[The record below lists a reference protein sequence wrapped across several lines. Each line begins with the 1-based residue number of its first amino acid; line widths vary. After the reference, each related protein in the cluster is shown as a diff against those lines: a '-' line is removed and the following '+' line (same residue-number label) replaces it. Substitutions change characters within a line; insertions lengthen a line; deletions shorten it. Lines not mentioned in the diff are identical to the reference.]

1 MLCKFAEYNEF
12 RRLVCTLGEKES
24 PPLCPYQKYCHLS
37 CSWENSAAM
46 NKCTKRSEKMDEKN
60 NKSYYKKPNL
70 SSNKEFEAKAVSLE
84 STDALEAVV
93 EVKESPVEGVTIPVK
108 ESLKAKTI
116 KGKVL
121 RTYDNGDIAVR
132 LADGAFVTKYGY
144 FDAKV
149 GDILDFEI

>member
-1 MLCKFAEYNEF
+1 
-12 RRLVCTLGEKES
+12 
-24 PPLCPYQKYCHLS
+24 
-37 CSWENSAAM
+37 
-46 NKCTKRSEKMDEKN
+46 MDEKN

-132 LADGAFVTKYGY
+132 LADGAFGTKYGY